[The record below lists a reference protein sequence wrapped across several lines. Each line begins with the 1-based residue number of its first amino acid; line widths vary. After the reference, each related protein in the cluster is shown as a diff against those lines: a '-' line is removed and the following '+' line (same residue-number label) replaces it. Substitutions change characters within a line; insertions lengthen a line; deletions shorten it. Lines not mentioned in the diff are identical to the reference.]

1 MQDQRFSR
9 RIPLEAFAP
18 KAHDQETTMHL
29 LRIPLALALAAAAAV
44 PVVANDGRGRD
55 RIEARLK
62 SYQEVPAVS
71 SAAVGRFKATIDRV
85 SGTLTYELSYSG
97 LEGDVRQAHI
107 HFGQH
112 GVNGGIM
119 VWLCQTAN
127 NPSPIATTPAC
138 PQSGSV
144 GPTTISGADIV
155 GPAGQGI
162 TVNEFAEMLAAIRAG
177 AAYVNVHSARFAG
190 GEIRGQLRDDD

>member
-1 MQDQRFSR
+1 MLLSR
-9 RIPLEAFAP
+9 IAGV
-18 KAHDQETTMHL
+18 
-29 LRIPLALALAAAAAV
+29 LAASAAAAGLAS
-44 PVVANDGRGRD
+44 ADEGRPRD

-62 SYQEVPAVS
+62 SYQEVPSVS
-71 SAAVGRFKATIDRV
+71 SAANGRFKATIDRV
-85 SGTLTYELSYSG
+85 SGTLSYELSYGG

-119 VWLCQTAN
+119 VWLCDSAT
-127 NPSPIATTPAC
+127 NPSPVASTPAC
-138 PQSGSV
+138 PQAGSV
-144 GPTTISGADIV
+144 GGSVSGADIV

-177 AAYVNVHSARFAG
+177 VAYVNVHSTRFPG
-190 GEIRGQLRDDD
+190 GEIRGQLKDDD